1 MSFRSFVNG
10 LLADS
15 ETDGHGDHPA
25 IAGLILTVIT
35 LTVAGAM
42 FGTLSGPPLLEES
55 IIRIGYPLATCV
67 FLLEFMAR
75 FWSAAESAPH
85 SDRATPIGQTRITP
99 SATTSARLAY
109 LFSFLGFVDLL
120 TPLPMVAAVV
130 LPGANDW
137 LLVAAILSLLKL
149 GRYISGLALVGR
161 VVRREGHALLAAV
174 AAMAVVLLIVSTIM
188 YWLERTT
195 QPQVFSSVPHAL
207 WWGIVTMAT
216 IGYGDMVPITP
227 LGKIFGGFVMLLGI
241 AMFAVPAGILATG
254 FASELRRREFVVTWR
269 SVARVPLFA
278 QLDASQISSVA
289 SLLKPQIVPQDS
301 VIVRR
306 GDSAQAMFFLME
318 GEVEVDVP
326 PRPVRLKAGDFFG
339 EIALLRDMRRTA
351 TVTAVTE
358 CRLLALDVADFRR
371 LVEQYPELHEEMRRT
386 ADERQGV

>member
-1 MSFRSFVNG
+1 
-10 LLADS
+10 
-15 ETDGHGDHPA
+15 
-25 IAGLILTVIT
+25 
-35 LTVAGAM
+35 
-42 FGTLSGPPLLEES
+42 
-55 IIRIGYPLATCV
+55 
-67 FLLEFMAR
+67 
-75 FWSAAESAPH
+75 
-85 SDRATPIGQTRITP
+85 
-99 SATTSARLAY
+99 
-109 LFSFLGFVDLL
+109 
-120 TPLPMVAAVV
+120 
-130 LPGANDW
+130 
-137 LLVAAILSLLKL
+137 
-149 GRYISGLALVGR
+149 
-161 VVRREGHALLAAV
+161 
-174 AAMAVVLLIVSTIM
+174 
-188 YWLERTT
+188 
-195 QPQVFSSVPHAL
+195 
-207 WWGIVTMAT
+207 
-216 IGYGDMVPITP
+216 
-227 LGKIFGGFVMLLGI
+227 
-241 AMFAVPAGILATG
+241 MFAVPAGILATG